1 MSVETMRGASIR
13 LPATLAAAS
22 ILGLTTAGGAP
33 SHVTRS
39 GGSAQAYA
47 IRIVVPGGA
56 GAGTPVVSAPRDTVS
71 VEDAFAY
78 PADGSVLATGS
89 AIARASASIGA
100 SARTQAS
107 SEVSSLSL
115 FGGEVT
121 VSRVTARAQ
130 ATASSRTA
138 SADTAGSRVS
148 GLVVLGRPAAG
159 ARVTLGNWGY
169 ADMST
174 GSGTRSRNAAANS
187 SRASV
192 TALTI
197 RVTAAHGGL
206 PAGSEIVVGY
216 AEANAQA
223 DRPAQPTP
231 TPTPR
236 PTPEPQPTPGQE
248 PAPGASPTAAP
259 QPPPPTV
266 TTGKPKG
273 KRRPRKAQPTPTNR
287 PSPKAPEP
295 ERPRAPR
302 SLVRPAPLN
311 ITPRLTPRGYVFPV
325 YGPASWSD
333 TWGAPR
339 QNTGWHHGADIF
351 APLGTPVLAV
361 NDGTVFSV
369 GWNDVGGNR
378 LWLRDE
384 QGNQFYYAHLS
395 AFSPLAV
402 NEASVEAGDVL
413 GFVGNTGDAVG
424 TPPHLHF
431 EIHPVSL
438 LALGYDGAVNP
449 TRYLSAWQ
457 HLEDVEFPKARAA
470 AKRAAPAGAIPVTV
484 PSGAPAWVPRV
495 VKTSPVPQ
503 PGAILLE
510 AADISQA
517 SGLRPR
523 SLVRPAPLNITPR

>member
-1 MSVETMRGASIR
+1 MGGSSIR
-13 LPATLAAAS
+13 LPAALAATA
-22 ILGLTTAGGAP
+22 ILGLTAAAGAP
-33 SHVTRS
+33 SHVARS

-47 IRIVVPGGA
+47 VRVIVPGGA

-71 VEDAFAY
+71 LEGGFAY
-78 PADGSVLATGS
+78 PEDGSIVTTGS
-89 AIARASASIGA
+89 AIARASAMIGA

-121 VSRVTARAQ
+121 VSRVTARAR
-130 ATASSRTA
+130 ATASSSTA
-138 SADTAGSRVS
+138 SGDTAGSSVS
-148 GLVVLGRPAAG
+148 GLVVLGQPARG
-159 ARVTLGNWGY
+159 GRVTLGNWGY
-169 ADMST
+169 ADVSR
-174 GSGTRSRNAAANS
+174 GGATRSRNGGANT
-187 SRASV
+187 SRAAV
-192 TALTI
+192 TALMI
-197 RVTAAHGGL
+197 RITAAHGGL

-216 AEANAQA
+216 AEAAAQA
-223 DRPAQPTP
+223 NRTTVQP

-236 PTPEPQPTPGQE
+236 PSPE
-248 PAPGASPTAAP
+248 PAPTAEQSPTPQPEPTARP
-259 QPPPPTV
+259 VQPPPST
-266 TTGKPKG
+266 KAKG
-273 KRRPRKAQPTPTNR
+273 KRPARKAAPKRAAPR
-287 PSPKAPEP
+287 SPKPPEP
-295 ERPRAPR
+295 ERSRPAR
-302 SLVRPAPLN
+302 SPVRNAPLN

-325 YGPASWSD
+325 YGSSSWSD

-339 QNTGWHHGADIF
+339 QYTGWHHGADIF
-351 APLGTPVLAV
+351 APLGAPVLAV

-402 NEASVEAGDVL
+402 NGARVRAGDVL

-457 HLEDVEFPKARAA
+457 HLEDVEFPTGTASTRRAV
-470 AKRAAPAGAIPVTV
+470 PAGGQPVTV
-484 PSGAPAWVPRV
+484 PSGAAAWAPRV
-495 VKTSPVPQ
+495 IKTSRVPQ
-503 PGAILLE
+503 PGVILLE
-510 AADISQA
+510 AADISRA

-523 SLVRPAPLNITPR
+523 SLARALARVGGANGGDDASVP